1 MNKKDIRFDNSI
13 ECKVS
18 LFKYNDSLYN
28 LPGYEKFIPLINKIT
43 SYELTKKQRI
53 CFNLYYYEE
62 MSMTLTPTLIGS
74 LQLPMSL
81 CPQVHKKI
89 PRPSWSGN
97 FLLKTDAPSPR
108 ETTREEAR

>member
-62 MSMTLTPTLIGS
+62 MSMREIAQKLNLSTSTVSRHIKRS
-74 LQLPMSL
+74 IE
-81 CPQVHKKI
+81 KI
-89 PRPSWSGN
+89 RKI
-97 FLLKTDAPSPR
+97 LVYYIK
-108 ETTREEAR
+108 